1 MFAVCK
7 FNFPSNFRILL
18 LGRVENGSIFS
29 WFTKTVICVGL
40 PDILLGK
47 RNKIFIKLNIFFPT
61 QSLDTSTSFSDV
73 LEMKLVRDAARK
85 PQAFMERGAGVQW
98 VQVLLALGRLQNPA
112 AALGDG
118 HP

>member
-1 MFAVCK
+1 MVYK
-7 FNFPSNFRILL
+7 DSD
-18 LGRVENGSIFS
+18 
-29 WFTKTVICVGL
+29 CVGL

-73 LEMKLVRDAARK
+73 LEMKLVRHAARK
-85 PQAFMERGAGVQW
+85 PQAFMGCSAGVRW

-112 AALGDG
+112 AALGDR
-118 HP
+118 HPENGRLRGIFFSPIKP